1 MISLY
6 LATSQEKKQWKLKQS
21 VIGSNVSEL
30 LEVSV
35 KQLFPNCEADP
46 PGGTESHCRDGA
58 DSQGKCVVER
68 SEHKVCRRGKECTDG
83 TLFYLHFSFDPLN
96 YKEEEA
102 SL

>member
-1 MISLY
+1 MQQ
-6 LATSQEKKQWKLKQS
+6 AKN

-46 PGGTESHCRDGA
+46 PGGTESHC
-58 DSQGKCVVER
+58 KECVVEQ
-68 SEHKVCRRGKECTDG
+68 SEHKVCRRGKEYADG

-96 YKEEEA
+96 YKKKKLPSEFLGHKLTWHKKGEITFTMK
-102 SL
+102 

>member
-1 MISLY
+1 MTSLC

-68 SEHKVCRRGKECTDG
+68 SEHKVCRRAKS
-83 TLFYLHFSFDPLN
+83 TLMGLYFTYISALIL
-96 YKEEEA
+96 
-102 SL
+102 

>member
-1 MISLY
+1 MTSLC

-46 PGGTESHCRDGA
+46 LVGQRAIAGTALTVRVNVWWS
-58 DSQGKCVVER
+58 
-68 SEHKVCRRGKECTDG
+68 
-83 TLFYLHFSFDPLN
+83 
-96 YKEEEA
+96 EA
-102 SL
+102 STKCAGGQRVR